1 MLQTGKDQ
9 YAIRAGGLTSHSNVY
24 SHVRLVIGGNPLR
37 FRETSVPRGR
47 PRTVVECSPANRPYS
62 PPSMSADQAIAT
74 LLRKFDDSSEA
85 IERTRQAIIAGARE
99 EELFHELR
107 VAIKRLRSLSEVV
120 AGVDPE
126 FRGGKR
132 LRRLRPLFRAAGRV
146 RDRQLHNK
154 RLHAL
159 MNPLMN
165 PIEEIS
171 GSEPSPPPT
180 PPDELAAVERFLRVA
195 AKSDT
200 TELFALRSRIAE
212 TLSPLSDNAIAPLI
226 AHAWVA
232 MLDQIAGWER
242 GQDRTDLHS
251 LRILAKRAH
260 HALFLVHSM
269 FPAARIDKAAELHL
283 DRVQKL
289 LGTWHDDEVALA
301 HLESWTESSAAV
313 VKARR
318 ELVEAKTKL
327 ATSAMNEYRRLR
339 IRILRSRRGLIS
351 I

>member
-1 MLQTGKDQ
+1 
-9 YAIRAGGLTSHSNVY
+9 
-24 SHVRLVIGGNPLR
+24 
-37 FRETSVPRGR
+37 
-47 PRTVVECSPANRPYS
+47 
-62 PPSMSADQAIAT
+62 MSADQAIAT

-107 VAIKRLRSLSEVV
+107 VAIKRLRSLSDVV
-120 AGVDPE
+120 TGVDPE

-146 RDRQLHNK
+146 RDRQLHHK

-159 MNPLMN
+159 MNT
-165 PIEEIS
+165 IKEIS
-171 GSEPSPPPT
+171 SSEPSPPPI
-180 PPDELAAVERFLRVA
+180 PPDELEAVERFLRVA

-200 TELFALRSRIAE
+200 TDLFALRSRIAE
-212 TLSPLSDNAIAPLI
+212 TLSPLSDNAIAPMI
-226 AHAWVA
+226 AHAWVG

-242 GQDRTDLHS
+242 GEDRTDLHS

-260 HALFLVHSM
+260 HALFLIHSM
-269 FPAARIDKAAELHL
+269 FPGARIDKAAELHL

-351 I
+351 MEGI